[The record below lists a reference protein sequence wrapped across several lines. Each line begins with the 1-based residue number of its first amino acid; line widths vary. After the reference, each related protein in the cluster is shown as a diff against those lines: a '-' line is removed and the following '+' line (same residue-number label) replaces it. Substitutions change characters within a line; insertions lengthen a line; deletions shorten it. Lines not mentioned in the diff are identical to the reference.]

1 MTPSPRTAGPALWRR
16 IGARVPPPYVAL
28 LVFGLLLLGLRA
40 AFGLPFRAL
49 LAITRGQLSVR
60 YALVLM
66 GLFALASLLGHA
78 RELWRREPG
87 ARGRALRAAWAM
99 VRDWLPFIVCLWV
112 YENLHDLTSMIRPD
126 TVDSTLARADAAIFG
141 VQPTL
146 WLQRIQFPLLD
157 DYMALAYM
165 TYFLFPPLLAGWLY
179 LRGHVT
185 EFKEFQLGMVVAF
198 YVGFLG
204 YIAVPAVGPQL
215 ILRDQY
221 TVPLKGWLFY
231 YRIKQVVLRLQ
242 DFPRD
247 CFPSMHTA
255 ISSVTLY
262 FTWRHR
268 RTLPWRR
275 LILPPVIIL
284 TASLWFSTVYL
295 RYHWFVDV
303 VAGWGVTALACAV
316 GVRLTRIWPTAERV
330 IEEEPRK
337 VGSQAG

>member
-1 MTPSPRTAGPALWRR
+1 MSSSPRSAGPGLWRR
-16 IGARVPPPYVAL
+16 IGARVPPPYLAL

-40 AFGLPFRAL
+40 AFGLPLRAL

-66 GLFALASLLGHA
+66 GLFALASLVSHA
-78 RELWRREPG
+78 GELVRGDPG
-87 ARGRALRAAWAM
+87 ARGRALRGAWAM

-112 YENLHDLTSMIRPD
+112 YENLHDLTGMIRPD
-126 TVDSTLARADAAIFG
+126 TVDATLARADAAIFG

-179 LRGHVT
+179 LRGHVI
-185 EFKEFQLGMVVAF
+185 EFKEFQLAMVVAF

-268 RTLPWRR
+268 RHLPWRR

-303 VAGWGVTALACAV
+303 LAGWGVTALACAV
-316 GVRLTRIWPTAERV
+316 SVKLTRIWPTAEQR
-330 IEEEPRK
+330 IDEEPGNAGR
-337 VGSQAG
+337 QAS